1 MSEGTICPK
10 CNYVRTSEETVPEWQ
25 CPSCQVVYAKAQPAA
40 AGVVGDVAAPQYSA
54 DSLSHNSQLQESG
67 GKQNLALGIAA
78 GAGAALA
85 GAIIWAVVSAVTN
98 YQIGWMA
105 VGVGALVGYAVRR
118 AGNGTDSSFGIAGAV
133 LSFLGCFVGNFLTI
147 IIIVSRQESI
157 PLLDIVSRITPE
169 IFSELMKEAFQPMD
183 LLFYGIAVYEG
194 FKLSF
199 AQSE

>member
-40 AGVVGDVAAPQYSA
+40 AGIAGDVAAPQYSA
-54 DSLSHNSQLQESG
+54 
-67 GKQNLALGIAA
+67 GKQNFVLGVAA
-78 GAGAALA
+78 GSGAALA

-118 AGNGTDSSFGIAGAV
+118 AGNGTDSSFGIAGAA

-157 PLLDIVSRITPE
+157 PILDIVSRITPE
-169 IFSELMKEAFQPMD
+169 IFSELMKDAFQPMD